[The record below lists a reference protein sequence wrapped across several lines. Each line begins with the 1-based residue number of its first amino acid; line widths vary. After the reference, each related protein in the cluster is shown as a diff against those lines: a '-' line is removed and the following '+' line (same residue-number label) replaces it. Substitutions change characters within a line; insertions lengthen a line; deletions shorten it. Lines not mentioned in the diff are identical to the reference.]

1 MVRENAIKK
10 ASFFSKFKQ
19 KEKKK
24 KKDTEL
30 KQEKEKVIKNFSL
43 KSYF

>member
-19 KEKKK
+19 KEKK